1 MIAREVLNQALNKDV
16 LSEIISKYSDNIWVK
31 TLINNSAGGDAK
43 YLMVRPKMIE
53 GIEYILCPVLGLFD
67 EASNN
72 EVGFAISV
80 DQDYFDVYAYEHNH
94 NNNES
99 KVLNK
104 LPHCI
109 HKAVLLD
116 GSDYSR
122 ISDEVK
128 MTANIDS
135 AILFINNYLTDQAIG
150 LDSPFELFDNKL
162 YQQLINRLTTHGNN
176 KKAVNLRLESLLENY
191 DYLDENDP
199 LYENNLLRA
208 NTHLTNFLFGCE
220 DSIESKG
227 FRHMIKPEQIKTH
240 IQQLY
245 NSLFQQGW
253 IRDAKDL
260 SNWSG
265 IQPKEEV
272 VQTGY
277 EALFQQGWIGDARYL
292 SEWSGIQPI
301 FKEEAVQTGYEALFQ
316 KGWISNAKDLS
327 NWSGIQPIFKE
338 EAVQTHYEALFQKGW
353 ISNAKD
359 LSNWS
364 GIQPKEE
371 LLEKYGI
378 NF

>member
-277 EALFQQGWIGDARYL
+277 EKLFQKGRIRDARDLSKWSGIQPKEEVVQTGYEALFQQGWIGDARYL
-292 SEWSGIQPI
+292 SE
-301 FKEEAVQTGYEALFQ
+301 
-316 KGWISNAKDLS
+316 
-327 NWSGIQPIFKE
+327 WSGIQPIFKE